1 MAIDSYSS
9 YICCIGNLT
18 SNAKLP
24 EKGTKWEQNV
34 RENYTSDDVIDRGAN
49 STSQQAASRL
59 PEACD
64 FSLSQF
70 AFVLAHENES
80 GCIQEIVVEVI
91 SHQNHIL
98 KNLRAFLTLE
108 RPDNGVMLL
117 SRCWFGTG
125 SLFGFDITLSISKIQ
140 TIMSMSSSLSEVASQ
155 NTIKKLEKNDWS
167 YSHEVD
173 NCLEAMIPDGA
184 IVAIQDVNQHMYFT
198 VEVKYDANE
207 NQMVTDLFQQRRIL
221 KRRYYLVERAKD
233 ANIVGILVGTLGV
246 DGAGYLHIIN
256 QMKELITRA
265 GKKAYTLVMGKS
277 NPAKLANFPEEW
289 DWDLAL
295 LVCLDILGIFILGHP
310 HLVLL
315 IQNCKIRYYLVERAK
330 DANIVGILVGTLGVD
345 GAGYLHIINQ
355 MKELITRAGKK
366 AYTLVMGKSNPAK
379 LANFPEEWD
388 WDLALLVCLDILGI
402 FILGHPHL
410 VLLIQNCKI
419 RYYLV
424 ERAKDANI
432 VGILVGT
439 LGVDGAGYLHI
450 INQMKELITRAGKKA
465 YTLVMGKSN
474 PAKLANFPEEF
485 SFWDILILFFL
496 FRIAKSGY

>member
-1 MAIDSYSS
+1 MAVSYDEFRSSKWIVVFSEIESEKYVGFVMFNMFTQYMFCLLYTSPRISEFRSSKWIVVFSEIESEKYVGFVMFNMFTQYMFVIQSLYINMVFLNVQFFIALGIVINSIGGEFHMISWEIQGGFFFLETTSLPMAIDSYSS

-18 SNAKLP
+18 SDAKLP
-24 EKGTKWEQNV
+24 KKGTKWEQNV

-125 SLFGFDITLSISKIQ
+125 SLFGFDITLSISEIQ

-277 NPAKLANFPEEW
+277 NPAKLANFPEE
-289 DWDLAL
+289 
-295 LVCLDILGIFILGHP
+295 
-310 HLVLL
+310 
-315 IQNCKIRYYLVERAK
+315 
-330 DANIVGILVGTLGVD
+330 
-345 GAGYLHIINQ
+345 
-355 MKELITRAGKK
+355 
-366 AYTLVMGKSNPAK
+366 
-379 LANFPEEWD
+379 
-388 WDLALLVCLDILGI
+388 
-402 FILGHPHL
+402 
-410 VLLIQNCKI
+410 
-419 RYYLV
+419 
-424 ERAKDANI
+424 
-432 VGILVGT
+432 
-439 LGVDGAGYLHI
+439 
-450 INQMKELITRAGKKA
+450 
-465 YTLVMGKSN
+465 
-474 PAKLANFPEEF
+474 F